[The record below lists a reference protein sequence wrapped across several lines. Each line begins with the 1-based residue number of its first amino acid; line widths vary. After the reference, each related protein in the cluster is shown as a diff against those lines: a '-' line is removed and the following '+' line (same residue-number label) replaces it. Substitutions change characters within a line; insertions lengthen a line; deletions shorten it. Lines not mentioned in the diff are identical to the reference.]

1 MVEKADQ
8 LDDIESVDPFI
19 GRLDKKDLLLKKYGS
34 DEYPITPHE
43 IRELAENTGPPPEET
58 EHIKAQIE
66 ETRTLMGETIDAIQ
80 EKLSFA
86 NVSEQVSEHVSNA
99 IESAKDTIYDATIG
113 KAVTFMKNTG
123 NEISNSNVI
132 QTVRSNP
139 LPLLL
144 IGLGAGLLAYQSY
157 SGGGRKRSGN
167 GRFLPTRVYSEG
179 EEARVS
185 EFKVNAPSS
194 EGTLSKVTDK
204 AGEVYNKAAS
214 TAGETLNRV
223 TGAVGEAYS
232 EAGELARRAYD
243 TAGEYGN
250 KAYETYDRQIH
261 ENPLAV
267 AAAAAAIGAVV
278 GWAIPATR
286 FEGELM
292 GEARENF
299 LEKAHDA
306 AGKLVEKAKHVA
318 DETGRTIK
326 EETRTLGH

>member
-8 LDDIESVDPFI
+8 LNDIDRVDPFI
-19 GRLDKKDLLLKKYGS
+19 GSLDRKDLLLKKYGG
-34 DEYPITPHE
+34 DEYPITADE
-43 IRELAENTGPPPEET
+43 ARELAENTGPHPAET
-58 EHIKAQIE
+58 DHIKAQIE
-66 ETRTLMGETIDAIQ
+66 ETRAQMGETIDAIQ

-99 IESAKDTIYDATIG
+99 IGSAKDTIYDATIG

-123 NEISNSNVI
+123 NEISGSNVI
-132 QTVRSNP
+132 RTVRNNP

-144 IGLGAGLLAYQSY
+144 IGAGAGLLAYQSY
-157 SGGGRKRSGN
+157 FGGRKRTGSG
-167 GRFLPTRVYSEG
+167 RYLPTRVYSEG
-179 EEARVS
+179 EEARRP
-185 EFKVNAPSS
+185 EFKVDSPAS